1 MKKKTIRVCDN
12 TYGPAI
18 WQEGY
23 AKALSDAVKAVK
35 ALAEESEAIS
45 FQAPLVMVIS
55 RLEALSRGSR

>member
-1 MKKKTIRVCDN
+1 MNDHDLSLRLQRAHEIGIN
-12 TYGPAI
+12 
-18 WQEGY
+18 EGY
-23 AKALSDAVKAVK
+23 AQAIEDAVKAVK